1 MKVSTVAVTLATLA
15 SAVHALPSTALVPRN
30 NDGKSKIPD
39 LLHATL
45 DELAD
50 GLSAGLFNSTQLVQA
65 YLARIEQS
73 QPILRAVIETN
84 PYALEEADKAD
95 VARKSGKQ
103 GKSPLFGLPILV
115 KDNIANARP
124 DQSYMNTTAGSFA
137 LLGSGEHWAT
147 PRNRRPFFWLTS
159 LLFAMPVPPEDA
171 TMIAKLK
178 KAGAIILG
186 KSNLSQ
192 WANYRSS
199 NSSNG
204 WSAVGGQVTAAYY
217 PNQVRMEEAV

>member
-1 MKVSTVAVTLATLA
+1 MKVCTVAVTLATLV
-15 SAVHALPSTALVPRN
+15 SAVHALPSAALVPRN
-30 NDGKSKIPD
+30 NDGKGKIPD

-50 GLSAGLFNSTQLVQA
+50 GLSTGLFNSTQLVQA

-95 VARKSGKQ
+95 VARKAGKQ

-137 LLGSGEHWAT
+137 LLGSGEEWSNVEKPAAVLRADIALS
-147 PRNRRPFFWLTS
+147 RNASP
-159 LLFAMPVPPEDA
+159 A
-171 TMIAKLK
+171 
-178 KAGAIILG
+178 
-186 KSNLSQ
+186 
-192 WANYRSS
+192 
-199 NSSNG
+199 
-204 WSAVGGQVTAAYY
+204 
-217 PNQVRMEEAV
+217 